1 MTMRKK
7 TSGAPRTAPVR
18 KPTFFPVSLGC
29 PKNLVDSEVLSGKL
43 LTAGYMITFDPE
55 DADIYLINTCAFLPE
70 AREEAAQEID
80 RAAQWKQERS
90 GRRIAVAGCLVEY
103 DRMNAVRKEFPE
115 VDVWIAVDDY
125 SDPAKLFALPEK
137 GKRAKGSGKAAP
149 SYLCSEKDPR
159 LQLTVP
165 HIAYLK
171 ICDGCDNCCTYC
183 AIPKLRGKLRSRSI
197 ASCVA
202 EAETLIGNGVKE
214 LVVIAQDIT
223 AFGMDND
230 RGENLPGLLKQLMA
244 IPGDFR
250 IRLLYTHPAHFS
262 DELIDL
268 LAAGGKLIPY
278 VDIPLQHVSPRIL
291 KAMNRHVTRER
302 IFEVLTALRERVPG
316 LILRTTF
323 ITGFPGETEAEFQ
336 ELAEF
341 ARKFR
346 FERMGV
352 FPYSAE
358 AGTPAA
364 ALPKQVPPEVSER
377 RAASLMKSQRAR
389 LGQYYRKLV
398 GTELSVIVDEAD
410 DFGAWVRGD
419 LDAPDID
426 GAIYIPGASRVRP
439 GEFKRI
445 RITAAGG
452 GNLIGEWSKGKK
464 K

>member
-1 MTMRKK
+1 MRKK
-7 TSGAPRTAPVR
+7 IPGAPAAASVR

-43 LTAGYMITFDPE
+43 LTAGYMITFDPD
-55 DADIYLINTCAFLPE
+55 DADVYLINTCAFLPE
-70 AREEAAQEID
+70 ARSEAAQEIG
-80 RAAQWKQERS
+80 RAAQWKAEKA

-103 DRMNAVRKEFPE
+103 DRMNSIRKSFPD
-115 VDVWIAVDDY
+115 VDVWIPVDDY
-125 SDPAKLFALPEK
+125 ADPAKLFAAAPEK
-137 GKRAKGSGKAAP
+137 KDAAKRSGKAAP
-149 SYLCSEKDPR
+149 CYLCDEKEPR

-171 ICDGCDNCCTYC
+171 ICDGCNNCCTYC

-202 EAETLIGNGVKE
+202 EAKTLIGNGVKE
-214 LVVIAQDIT
+214 LVVIAQDVT

-230 RGENLPGLLKQLMA
+230 RGEDLPGLLKALMA

-250 IRLLYTHPAHFS
+250 IRLLYTHPAHIS

-302 IFEVLTALRERVPG
+302 IIEVLTVLRERVPE

-323 ITGFPGETEAEFQ
+323 ITGFPGETEKEFQ
-336 ELAEF
+336 ELADF
-341 ARKFR
+341 AKKFR
-346 FERMGV
+346 FERLGV

-364 ALPKQVPPEVSER
+364 KLPDQVPAAVSEQ
-377 RAASLMKSQRAR
+377 RAAALMKSQRAR

-398 GTELSVIVDEAD
+398 GTEMKVIVDEAD
-410 DFGAWVRGD
+410 DFGAWVRGA

-426 GAIYIPGASRVRP
+426 GAIYIPGASRVHP
-439 GEFKRI
+439 GEFKSI

-452 GNLIGEWSKGKK
+452 GNLIGEWWKGKK